1 MRGLSVRKIIV
12 LTGFLALIPA
22 AQAQMGPSDARAISR
37 PMPSKAP
44 SGVQTFAA
52 EAELIV
58 SRKGRVDFVEVVT
71 SSGDP
76 AFDKEWKKSL
86 SDWRY
91 VPAVG
96 ADGQPVESHSHVT
109 YKNTGIS
116 ERPSSPTGATP
127 ANPVADSERLDRLT
141 CKDFLWEYYI
151 VTNTLPRR
159 LALMDPLLKTP
170 LLAFNAEART
180 EPAQQQAL
188 RERYDEIVNEAAKQ
202 CRDNPDTVFWP
213 GVLKPLLQAALVN

>member
-1 MRGLSVRKIIV
+1 MRGHSVRKIIV
-12 LTGFLALIPA
+12 LSGLFALVPV
-22 AQAQMGPSDARAISR
+22 AQAQMGPSAARAISR

-44 SGVQTFAA
+44 GGVQTFAA

-96 ADGQPVESHSHVT
+96 ADGEPAESHSHVT

-116 ERPSSPTGATP
+116 ERPSSPDGTAPPNAVTD
-127 ANPVADSERLDRLT
+127 AERLDRLT

-170 LLAFNAEART
+170 LLNFNAEART

-188 RERYDEIVNEAAKQ
+188 RGRYDAIVDDAAKQ
-202 CRDNPDTVFWP
+202 CRDNPDTVFWS
-213 GVLKPLLQAALVN
+213 GVLKPLLQAALTN

>member
-1 MRGLSVRKIIV
+1 MRKIIL
-12 LTGFLALIPA
+12 LTGFLALVPVT
-22 AQAQMGPSDARAISR
+22 QAQMGPSAARAISR

-52 EAELIV
+52 EADLIV
-58 SRKGRVDFVEVVT
+58 SRKGRVDFVDILT

-96 ADGQPVESHSHVT
+96 ADGEPTESHSHVT
-109 YKNTGIS
+109 YKNNGLS
-116 ERPSSPTGATP
+116 ERPSNSEGVAAP
-127 ANPVADSERLDRLT
+127 NPVTDAERLDRLT

-170 LLAFNAEART
+170 LVSFNTETRI

-188 RERYDEIVNEAAKQ
+188 RERYDDIVDEAAKQ

-213 GVLKPLLQAALVN
+213 SVLKPLLQAALVN

>member
-1 MRGLSVRKIIV
+1 VRKVIT
-12 LTGFLALIPA
+12 LLGLFLAA
-22 AQAQMGPSDARAISR
+22 SAVQAQVGPAPARPITR

-58 SRKGRVDFVEVVT
+58 SRKGRVDFVDVVT

-91 VPAVG
+91 VPAVD
-96 ADGQPVESHSHVT
+96 ATGQPVESHSRVT
-109 YKNTGIS
+109 YKNSGIS
-116 ERPSSPTGATP
+116 EHPSAADGGTP
-127 ANPVADSERLDRLT
+127 ANAVTDADRLDKLT

-170 LLAFNAEART
+170 MTAFNAEAKP
-180 EPAQQQAL
+180 EAAQQQAL
-188 RERYDEIVNEAAKQ
+188 RERYDSIVDEAAKQ
-202 CRDNPDTVFWP
+202 CRDNAESLFWA
-213 GVLKPLLQAALVN
+213 GIMKPLLQAALVQ

>member
-1 MRGLSVRKIIV
+1 M
-12 LTGFLALIPA
+12 
-22 AQAQMGPSDARAISR
+22 
-37 PMPSKAP
+37 
-44 SGVQTFAA
+44 
-52 EAELIV
+52 
-58 SRKGRVDFVEVVT
+58 VT

-96 ADGQPVESHSHVT
+96 ADGQPTESHSHVT
-109 YKNTGIS
+109 YKNNGIS
-116 ERPSSPTGATP
+116 ERPSSADGGAA
-127 ANPVADSERLDRLT
+127 ANPVTDAERLDRLT

-170 LLAFNAEART
+170 LLTFNAEART
-180 EPAQQQAL
+180 EPARQQAL
-188 RERYDEIVNEAAKQ
+188 RERYDGVVDEAAKQ
-202 CRDNPDTVFWP
+202 CRDNPDTVFWA
-213 GVLKPLLQAALVN
+213 GVLKPLLQAAAAN